1 MVPLASF
8 ETPLKARLRKLK
20 ESKEALNPPFG
31 SDVGDGKV
39 FSDARPRDRG
49 RVRGWWLVPRA
60 VVAHVSEEA
69 AAESLQLG
77 FLLLKIFSWL
87 GCLGL

>member
-1 MVPLASF
+1 SLGYQN
-8 ETPLKARLRKLK
+8 
-20 ESKEALNPPFG
+20 SKNRRRPSTPPFG

-39 FSDARPRDRG
+39 FSDARPRDPG
-49 RVRGWWLVPRA
+49 RVRGWWLVPRV
-60 VVAHVSEEA
+60 VVAHVAEEA

-87 GCLGL
+87 GCLRL